1 MIKKTATIGGIV
13 LIGAGLLGFLVP
25 GFMGMHLTAAHNLVH
40 LVSGAVALYFGLKG
54 TLTAARTFCIAFGA
68 LYGLLGL
75 AGFVAGGADHTLTLI
90 PGQLVLGT
98 MDHVV
103 HLIVGAVFLAVAF
116 AQRSAA
122 VMPPK
127 PS

>member
-13 LIGAGLLGFLVP
+13 LIGAGLLGFLAP
-25 GFMGMHLTAAHNLVH
+25 GLMGMHLTAAHNLVH
-40 LVSGAVALYFGLKG
+40 LVSGALALYFGLKG
-54 TLTAARTFCIAFGA
+54 TVAAARTFCIAFGA

-75 AGFVAGGADHTLTLI
+75 VGFVAGGADHTLTLI

-98 MDHVV
+98 MDHLV
-103 HLIVGAVFLAVAF
+103 HLIVGAVFMVVAF
-116 AQRSAA
+116 AQRPAA

>member
-13 LIGAGLLGFLVP
+13 LIGAGLLGFLAP
-25 GFMGMHLTAAHNLVH
+25 GLMGMHLTAAHNLVH
-40 LVSGAVALYFGLKG
+40 LVSGALALYFGLKG
-54 TLTAARTFCIAFGA
+54 TVAGARTFCIAFGA

-75 AGFVAGGADHTLTLI
+75 VGFVAGGADHTLTLI

-98 MDHVV
+98 MDHLV
-103 HLIVGAVFLAVAF
+103 HLIVGAVFMVVAF
-116 AQRSAA
+116 AERRAA

>member
-13 LIGAGLLGFLVP
+13 LIGAGLLGFLAP
-25 GFMGMHLTAAHNLVH
+25 GLMGMHLTAAHNLVH
-40 LVSGAVALYFGLKG
+40 LVSGALALYFGLKG
-54 TLTAARTFCIAFGA
+54 TVAAARTFCIAFGA

-75 AGFVAGGADHTLTLI
+75 VGFVAGGADHTLTLI

-98 MDHVV
+98 MDHIV
-103 HLIVGAVFLAVAF
+103 HLIVGAVFMVVGF
-116 AQRSAA
+116 AQRPAA
-122 VMPPK
+122 VMAPK

>member
-1 MIKKTATIGGIV
+1 MIKKTATIVGIV
-13 LIGAGLLGFLVP
+13 LIGAGLLGFLAP
-25 GFMGMHLTAAHNLVH
+25 GVMGMHLTAAHNLVH
-40 LVSGAVALYFGLKG
+40 LVSGALALYFGLKG
-54 TLTAARTFCIAFGA
+54 TVAAARTFCIAFGA

-75 AGFVAGGADHTLTLI
+75 VGFVAGGADHTLTLI

-103 HLIVGAVFLAVAF
+103 HLIVGAVFMVVGF
-116 AQRSAA
+116 AQRPAA

>member
-13 LIGAGLLGFLVP
+13 LIGAGLLGFLAP
-25 GFMGMHLTAAHNLVH
+25 GLMGMHLTAAHNLVH
-40 LVSGAVALYFGLKG
+40 LVSGALALYFGLKG
-54 TLTAARTFCIAFGA
+54 TVAAARTFCIAFGA

-75 AGFVAGGADHTLTLI
+75 VGFVAGGADHTLTLI

-103 HLIVGAVFLAVAF
+103 HLIVGAVFMVVGF
-116 AQRSAA
+116 AQRPAA

>member
-13 LIGAGLLGFLVP
+13 LIGAGLLGFLAP
-25 GFMGMHLTAAHNLVH
+25 GLMGMHLTAAHNLVH
-40 LVSGAVALYFGLKG
+40 LVSGALALYFGLKG
-54 TLTAARTFCIAFGA
+54 TVAAARTFCIAFGA

-75 AGFVAGGADHTLTLI
+75 VGFVAGGADHTLTLI

-98 MDHVV
+98 MDHLI
-103 HLIVGAVFLAVAF
+103 HLIVGAVFMVVAF
-116 AQRSAA
+116 AQRPAA